1 VCVCVLQRSWSMK
14 SMLRFLIIG
23 PISSIFDVTTFL
35 FLWFSML
42 RIMYIGFTDPTTGA
56 NWTCTYE
63 GVTPVPYAAPTT
75 ASTVM
80 SMSTAAAAMG
90 NNSTSVT
97 SALVPPASVYG
108 NVTFDAL
115 ADVSGALLVRVR
127 APVCVRDHCA
137 RTRADRVLDAVS
149 DGLVCGRS
157 RDAGADRAHD
167 SHAQVAVHSEPRRA
181 ALYARERLCSVRAIS
196 LRVRVCA

>member
-115 ADVSGALLVRVR
+115 ADVSGALL
-127 APVCVRDHCA
+127 
-137 RTRADRVLDAVS
+137 DAVS